1 MLLRRLLRIVEG
13 PVASNRKS
21 TSDPTGGDAGRARGR
36 DLVLAH
42 PLTLWLLALGALP
55 WIESN
60 LLAQTEGA
68 AGAVPT
74 IRGKVLVVNPQTK
87 YVVLNVGEKDGVK
100 KGYTFRAY
108 RDTDF
113 VGLLQVNLVKQDLC
127 VAEVSH
133 QARPVKGGDHV
144 TTRLLEADT
153 SKSEPAASGPLEK
166 PARQLP
172 LPAAQG
178 KVLAVRNDLELVI
191 FGMSK
196 ARAVTPG
203 QKMIVGR
210 GTEWIGSIEVTEV
223 NDSLC
228 VGNITMQKHPIRSGD
243 TIFVREKGTEG
254 GAP

>member
-1 MLLRRLLRIVEG
+1 MAL
-13 PVASNRKS
+13 NRKS
-21 TSDPTGGDAGRARGR
+21 TSGPAGVDAARVRGWG
-36 DLVLAH
+36 LVLAR
-42 PLTLWLLALGALP
+42 PMTLWLLALGALP
-55 WIESN
+55 WVEPG
-60 LLAQTEGA
+60 LVAQTEGA
-68 AGAVPT
+68 TGAVPT
-74 IRGKVLVVNPQTK
+74 IRGKVLVVNAETK
-87 YVVLNVGEKDGVK
+87 YVVLNVGEKDGVR

-127 VAEVSH
+127 IAEVSH

-178 KVLAVRNDLELVI
+178 KILAVRNDLELVI

-196 ARAVTPG
+196 ARTIKPG

-210 GTEWIGSIEVTEV
+210 GTEWIGTIEVTEV
-223 NDSLC
+223 SDSLC
-228 VGNITMQKHPIRSGD
+228 VGNITMQKHAIRSGD
-243 TIFVREKGTEG
+243 TIFVREKGTDG